1 MKRQILSLLAG
12 AALLATPVMT
22 QMVSAQ
28 GMGGNMGGGGMP
40 RMAQGL
46 NLTATQKAQMKVIQ
60 DRTRTQIDAVLTP
73 AQKAQAAAAKKA
85 RVDARKTG
93 VRQEGIRKEGDRKGG
108 GMYKSLNLTDA
119 QKAQIKTIM
128 AASRKEIEA
137 LLTPEQKAQMQQ
149 KIQQRMNKRAK

>member
-28 GMGGNMGGGGMP
+28 AMGGGGMP

-60 DRTRTQIDAVLTP
+60 DRTRTQIEAVLTP

-85 RVDARKTG
+85 RAEGGARKTG
-93 VRQEGIRKEGDRKGG
+93 VRKEGAWKEGDRKGG

-149 KIQQRMNKRAK
+149 KMQQRMNKRAK